1 MKKQFKPIL
10 LLLLISMVI
19 SINSNAS
26 IIEKNDST
34 IGNNVNTLKVS
45 NASMSSMEL
54 RLIEIKNMDKSLLS
68 ASEKKDLRQ
77 EVRAINNA
85 REKNTSGVYLSVGA
99 VIIILLL
106 LIILL

>member
-10 LLLLISMVI
+10 LLLLLSMVI

-34 IGNNVNTLKVS
+34 IGNNVNTLEGS
-45 NASMSSMEL
+45 NASQSSMEMP
-54 RLIEIKNMDKSLLS
+54 LIEIKNMDKSLLS